1 MIREFIQDLRDRNS
15 RGLIVID
22 HRDITDIISELSSNE
37 NILVLTEREDL
48 QEDNIEKLS
57 HNKYIKVLGKEYD
70 HAIIDLT
77 GKYRHLRPNMLC
89 AVAETIRAG
98 GALII
103 LLTDLHKSRL
113 GAYGYR
119 YDRYIKNSFR
129 ECESH
134 LIIHNEDIVSK
145 RVIERK
151 LERSF
156 EKLTEDQKNLLNIL
170 EEFYNDPN
178 KRVLAISGGRGRGK
192 TFMLGYIAYIIY
204 DKYNV
209 PVIDLV
215 TDELP
220 RSFIDG
226 LKNIA
231 RENVEIY
238 KRFIR
243 VGKLTIRILH
253 PSSRTT
259 APIVLI
265 DEASRVGVSRI
276 RRIIAR
282 SFKVIMTLTTFGYEG
297 CGRFFKYYID
307 DLCKRYGGQLLEFK
321 EPVRYCKDDPLERWI
336 NRIFVLDTDKYTP
349 PQISLDW
356 SRIRLKVV
364 NKDLLLRDLEYFRA
378 IVRLLRDAHYRHS
391 PDDIEII
398 LDSDDHILLVYEQDG
413 LPVAACHLRKEN
425 ATRREVKK
433 AMSGVV
439 LKGLPTITILSRYG
453 TQNVYKLSI
462 WRIHR
467 IAVRVDLQRR
477 GIGSSMLKEIERIA
491 KENNIDLISALF
503 SRNEVAKFWFKNE
516 YTLFYISPRFNKV
529 TGEHNIGVMKIISE
543 KGKEIVT
550 PILQDFK
557 RRLVLSASSIYRE
570 LDSEI
575 LAEGLKSLKVSSP
588 LRLSLSS
595 LQERRLKI
603 FLENFDKYDV
613 EYVQDVVYIKFIEYL
628 LNNDRINISDLDLIV
643 LTCKFLQ
650 GKSVKDVAASINVCE
665 DSAKIIIKNVVR
677 RFLSQI
683 TV

>member
-1 MIREFIQDLRDRNS
+1 MIREFIDELRSRNS
-15 RGLIVID
+15 RGLIVVD
-22 HRDITDIISELSSNE
+22 HRDLIDIIDELPLNE
-37 NILVLTEREDL
+37 NILILTEREDVSKS
-48 QEDNIEKLS
+48 NIEKIS
-57 HNKYIKVLGKEYD
+57 HDKYIKVLGKEYD
-70 HAIIDLT
+70 HVIIDLT

-89 AVAETIRAG
+89 TVAETIKVG
-98 GALII
+98 GTLTI
-103 LLTDLHKSRL
+103 LLADFYKTRL

-134 LIIHNEDIVSK
+134 LIIHNEDIISRK
-145 RVIERK
+145 IIEKK
-151 LERSF
+151 LEKKF
-156 EKLTEDQKNLLNIL
+156 EKLTEDQKNLLEHL
-170 EEFYNDPN
+170 EDFYSDPN
-178 KRVLAISGGRGRGK
+178 KKILTISGGRGRGK
-192 TFMLGYIAYIIY
+192 TYILGYLAYIIY

-215 TDELP
+215 TEELP
-220 RSFIDG
+220 RSFIEG
-226 LKNIA
+226 LKSIA
-231 RENVEIY
+231 KENVELY
-238 KRFIR
+238 RRFIK

-259 APIVLI
+259 SPIVLI

-282 SFKVIMTLTTFGYEG
+282 SFKVVMTLTTFGYEG
-297 CGRFFKYYID
+297 CGRFFRYYIEE
-307 DLCKRYGGQLLEFK
+307 LCKKYGGLILEFK
-321 EPVRYCKDDPLERWI
+321 EPVRYCKDDPLEKWI
-336 NRIFVLDTDKYTP
+336 NRIFILDTDKQALP
-349 PQISLDW
+349 NISLDW

-378 IVRLLRDAHYRHS
+378 IIRLLRDAHYRHS

-398 LDSDDHILLVYEQDG
+398 LDSDEHILLVYEQDG
-413 LPVAACHLRKEN
+413 LPIAACHLRRET

-433 AMSGVV
+433 ATEGTV

-477 GIGSSMLKEIERIA
+477 GIGSSMLREIEKLA
-491 KENNIDLISALF
+491 KESNIDLISAIF
-503 SRNEVAKFWFKNE
+503 SRNEVARFWFRNG

-529 TGEHNIGVMKIISE
+529 TGEHNIGVLKILSD
-543 KGKEIVT
+543 KGKEIMT

-575 LAEGLKSLKVSSP
+575 LAEGLKSIRVSSP

-613 EYVQDVVYIKFIEYL
+613 EYVQDVVYVKLIEYL
-628 LNNDRINISDLDLIV
+628 LNNENINISDLDLIV
-643 LTCKFLQ
+643 LVCKFLQ
-650 GKSVKDVAASINVCE
+650 GKSVKDVAASINTCE
-665 DSAKIIIKNVVR
+665 DSARIIVKNVVR
-677 RFLSQI
+677 RFLSQSM
-683 TV
+683 T